1 MIGQTLSRYKVTGML
16 GEGGM
21 GVVYRAEDSELGRE
35 VALKLLPAEMADNPK
50 RLERF
55 RREAK
60 AVAAINHPNIVTIHS
75 IESTENTHFLTMELV
90 EGESLPTN
98 RASSIATSNPPTS

>member
-1 MIGQTLSRYKVTGML
+1 MIGQTLSRYKITGML

-21 GVVYRAEDSELGRE
+21 GVVYRAEDPELGRE

-55 RREAK
+55 RREAT
-60 AVAAINHPNIVTIHS
+60 AAPPSTIPIS
-75 IESTENTHFLTMELV
+75 SPSTR
-90 EGESLPTN
+90 SSRSN
-98 RASSIATSNPPTS
+98 RPIF